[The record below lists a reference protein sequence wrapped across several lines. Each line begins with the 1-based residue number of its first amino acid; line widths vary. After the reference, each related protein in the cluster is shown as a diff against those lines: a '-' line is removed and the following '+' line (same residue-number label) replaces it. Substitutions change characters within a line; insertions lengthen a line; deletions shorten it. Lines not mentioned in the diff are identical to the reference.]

1 MTNLEEHY
9 QNARNTQ
16 GYIKGYMEYLT
27 GIFDQLDINVID
39 KIITTLI
46 KASERESTIYVLG
59 NGGSASIA
67 SHMANDL
74 AVGAWMSEYPPLKVV
89 SLNDNIPVMTA
100 IANDTDY
107 SHIFSDQL
115 RYLVQPGDVVV
126 AFSVSGNSPN
136 VVKAVKFANDKGA
149 ITIGCG
155 GFDGGR
161 LKQLTE
167 VYLHVPS
174 EPGEYGPVEDVMM
187 ILVHIIHSYLLLS
200 RKGSLKHS
208 HE

>member
-9 QNARNTQ
+9 KNTRNTK
-16 GYIKGYMEYLT
+16 GYIKGYIKYLL
-27 GIFDQLDINVID
+27 GILDQIDVNTID
-39 KIITTLI
+39 KIISTLLT
-46 KASERESTIYVLG
+46 ASERGSTIYVLG

-74 AVGAWMSEYPPLKVV
+74 AVGAWSSEYPPLKVV
-89 SLNDNIPVMTA
+89 SLTDNVAVMTA

-107 SHIFSDQL
+107 SRVFSDQL
-115 RYLVQPGDVVV
+115 RYLLQQGDVVI
-126 AFSVSGNSPN
+126 ALSVSGNSQN
-136 VVKAVKFANDKGA
+136 VVKAVQFANDKGA
-149 ITIGCG
+149 TTIGCV

-167 VYLHVPS
+167 VYLHIPTD
-174 EPGEYGPVEDVMM
+174 PGEYGPVEDVMT
-187 ILVHIIHSYLLLS
+187 ILVHLIHSYLIYS
-200 RKGSLKHS
+200 RKGSITHS

>member
-9 QNARNTQ
+9 QNTRNTH
-16 GYIKGYMEYLT
+16 GYIKGYIEYLS
-27 GIFDQLDINVID
+27 GILKQIDVNVID
-39 KIITTLI
+39 RIISTLI
-46 KASERESTIYVLG
+46 KASERGSTIYVLG

-74 AVGAWMSEYPPLKVV
+74 AVGAWMSEYPPLRVV
-89 SLNDNIPVMTA
+89 SLNDNVPVMTA

-107 SHIFSDQL
+107 SQIFSDQL
-115 RYLVQPGDVVV
+115 RYLLQPEDVVI
-126 AFSVSGNSPN
+126 ALSVSGNSPN
-136 VVKAVKFANDKGA
+136 VVKAVQFAKGKGA
-149 ITIGCG
+149 TTIGCG

-167 VYLHVPS
+167 VYLYVPS

-200 RKGSLKHS
+200 RKGTLKHS